1 MCSNTAGEPGVAAR
15 FCTTATVGVVS
26 PARRFPPRVNVA
38 TYAVTYVCWAEEE
51 ELQSPFESRAFFI
64 VINEGS

>member
-1 MCSNTAGEPGVAAR
+1 M
-15 FCTTATVGVVS
+15 ATVGVVS